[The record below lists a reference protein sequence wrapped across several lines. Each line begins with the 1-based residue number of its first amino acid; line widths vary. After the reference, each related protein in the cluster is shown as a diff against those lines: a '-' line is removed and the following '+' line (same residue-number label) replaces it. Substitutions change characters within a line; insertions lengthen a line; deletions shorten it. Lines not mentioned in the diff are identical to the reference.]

1 MKKYFRAFFNYFEH
15 FLICFS
21 AVSGCVS
28 DFVSIVGV
36 PMGITSSAV
45 GLKICTLTAA
55 IKKHKSI
62 IKEKS
67 TTK

>member
-1 MKKYFRAFFNYFEH
+1 MNIFLFAF
-15 FLICFS
+15 LLS
-21 AVSGCVS
+21 VDVS